1 VIRRRDL
8 VALGVNTIIGSGIFG
23 LPAEAF
29 RRAGVWSL
37 AAFAVCAVV
46 VSIMVLCFAE
56 VSSRFTGAGGPY
68 LYARAAFGPL
78 VGFEVGWLLWIARMT
93 AFAASCNLFVSY
105 LGYFW
110 PAAAGGGGRV
120 VAITLVVGLLTGLNL
135 TGVRNSTIAGNVFTV
150 AKLLPLLFFIG
161 TGLFFLRPE
170 AFRPGPLPDFSGFS
184 VSVLLLVFAFSG
196 FELATIAAGEA
207 RNPQQDVPRALL
219 LAIGI
224 VVAVYI
230 LIQFVAIGTLPA
242 AELAGSSRPLA
253 DAARRF
259 LGPTGGALISA
270 GALISIGGNL
280 LVIVLVTPR
289 LLYAMAERGE
299 LPGWLGGVH
308 PRTRSPNPAILLTGA
323 LLLALT
329 LSGTFVYAATISVIA
344 RLLAYSST
352 CLALPVLRRTPGAPP
367 ALFRVRGGPVLAAVA
382 LLLSL
387 WLLSQTTLAQARDA
401 AIASGVGLVVYAL
414 RRRRG
419 KAGGRGREGA
429 GGAGGAGGAA

>member
-1 VIRRRDL
+1 
-8 VALGVNTIIGSGIFG
+8 
-23 LPAEAF
+23 
-29 RRAGVWSL
+29 VWSL
-37 AAFAVCAVV
+37 LSFGVCAVV
-46 VSIMVLCFAE
+46 VSIMVICFAE
-56 VSSRFTGAGGPY
+56 VSSRFTGTGGPY

-78 VGFEVGWLLWIARMT
+78 IGFEVGWLLWIARLT

-110 PAAAGGGGRV
+110 PGATGGIGRV
-120 VAITLVVGLLTGLNL
+120 ATITLIVILLTGLNL
-135 TGVRNSTIAGNVFTV
+135 TGVRNSTVAGNVFTV
-150 AKLLPLLFFIG
+150 AKLVPLLFFIVAG
-161 TGLFFLRPE
+161 MFFLRPG
-170 AFRPGPLPDFSGFS
+170 AYAAGPFPDFSGFS

-207 RNPQQDVPRALL
+207 RNPQRDVPRALL

-259 LGPTGGALISA
+259 LGPVGGAIISG

-323 LLLALT
+323 VLLGMT

-352 CLALPVLRRTPGAPP
+352 CLALPVLRRKPGVPP
-367 ALFRVRGGPVLAAVA
+367 AQFRVPGGWILAGIA

-401 AIASGVGLVVYAL
+401 AIAAGIGLLVYAL
-414 RRRRG
+414 GRRSPG
-419 KAGGRGREGA
+419 E
-429 GGAGGAGGAA
+429 AAA